1 METVFRNDLGEG
13 NKTVLD
19 VSQMLCISYRSRIMA
34 QIIFQKVYPR
44 FFKKEGHTIVAIAS
58 VYLSAKINEA
68 LVKPD
73 VLFEMISRNM
83 PAGTALSR
91 DRLVSVECK
100 IIEMIEF
107 QFNVCPAQL
116 FLMRVGKTLGI
127 DVSRK
132 LLALDEIH
140 GDSRANF
147 IKYFDGM
154 YDPEVVALSVLG
166 DEEVRLFECYFGVR
180 IDRGL
185 VEEVRSIMTKK

>member
-1 METVFRNDLGEG
+1 
-13 NKTVLD
+13 
-19 VSQMLCISYRSRIMA
+19 MA
-34 QIIFQKVYPR
+34 QIVFQKVYPK

-73 VLFEMISRNM
+73 VLFEM
-83 PAGTALSR
+83 LSR
-91 DRLVSVECK
+91 SMPTGAALTREKLVNVECK

-107 QFNVCPAQL
+107 QFNVYPAQL
-116 FLMRVGKTLGI
+116 FLIRIGKTLGI

-132 LLALDEIH
+132 LLVLDEIH

-154 YDPEVVALSVLG
+154 YDPEIVALSVLSD
-166 DEEVRLFECYFGVR
+166 DEIRLFECYFSAI

-185 VEEVRSIMTKK
+185 IEEVRSIMSKK